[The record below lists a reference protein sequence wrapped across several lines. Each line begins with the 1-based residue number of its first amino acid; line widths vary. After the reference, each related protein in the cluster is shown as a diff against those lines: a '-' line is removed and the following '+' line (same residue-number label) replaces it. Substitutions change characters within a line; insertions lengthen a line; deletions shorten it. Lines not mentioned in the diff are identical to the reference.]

1 MSWRGGLRGFI
12 PYVVALA
19 SGFLLAYLL
28 VAFFVFPAGVI
39 PQDVR
44 VPNVIGLSYTDA
56 SKQLQQTGFT
66 AQRGEQRFHNAAP
79 RGTVV
84 EQTPAPG
91 TTEQS
96 GTLVT
101 LIVSAGERTAPVPG
115 VIGMSREQAIMAL
128 EGAGFT
134 LGMVTERPSNEPTGA
149 VIDSRPRPG
158 AQTRVP
164 SPVALVLSMGPTIV
178 IVPDVVGRPLDD
190 AKLLLQQLGLVVGDV
205 TWGSGGSAITDAS
218 AVVIFQTP
226 PAGSQTVA
234 RSRINL
240 TLGPRTSTTP

>member
-1 MSWRGGLRGFI
+1 MSWRGRMRRFI
-12 PYVVALA
+12 PFALA
-19 SGFLLAYLL
+19 LGGGFVLAYLI

-44 VPNVIGLSYTDA
+44 VPNVIGLTYADA
-56 SKQLQQTGFT
+56 ARQLQQVGFNV
-66 AQRGEQRFHNAAP
+66 QRGEQRFHNAAP

-84 EQTPAPG
+84 EQTPPPG
-91 TTEQS
+91 ATEAAGQLI
-96 GTLVT
+96 TLV
-101 LIVSAGERTAPVPG
+101 VSAGERTAAVPG
-115 VIGMSREQAIMAL
+115 VIGMSREAAISAL

-134 LGMVTERPSNEPTGA
+134 VGVVSERPSNEPAGA

-164 SPVALVLSMGPTIV
+164 SPVALILSTGPTVV

-205 TWGSGGSAITDAS
+205 TWGSGGAAITDAS

-240 TLGPRTSTTP
+240 TLGPRTTP

>member
-1 MSWRGGLRGFI
+1 MSWRGRVRGSI
-12 PYVVALA
+12 PWVVALGG
-19 SGFLLAYLL
+19 GFLLAYLL
-28 VAFFVFPAGVI
+28 VAFFIFPSGVI

-44 VPNVIGLSYTDA
+44 VPNVIGLPWADA
-56 SKQLQQTGFT
+56 ARQLQQVGFM

-91 TTEQS
+91 ASQGAGS
-96 GTLVT
+96 LVT
-101 LIVSAGERTAPVPG
+101 LVLSAGERTAPVPG
-115 VIGMSREQAIMAL
+115 VIGMSREQAISSL
-128 EGAGFT
+128 EAAGFT
-134 LGMVTERPSNEPTGA
+134 VGMVSERPSNEPAGA

-158 AQTRVP
+158 AQTRIP
-164 SPVALVLSMGPTIV
+164 SPVSLIVSAGPTVV

-205 TWGSGGSAITDAS
+205 TWGSGGAAITDAA
-218 AVVIFQTP
+218 AVVVFQSP

-234 RSRINL
+234 RSRVNL
-240 TLGPRTSTTP
+240 SLGPRSP

>member
-1 MSWRGGLRGFI
+1 MSWRGGVRGLI
-12 PYVVALA
+12 PYIDALA
-19 SGFLLAYLL
+19 SGFLLAYLI

-39 PQDVR
+39 PQDIR
-44 VPNVIGLSYTDA
+44 VPNVIGLTYADA
-56 SKQLQQTGFT
+56 ARQLQQVGFSP
-66 AQRGEQRFHNAAP
+66 QRGEQLFHNAAP

-84 EQTPAPG
+84 EQAPPPG
-91 TTEQS
+91 ATEEG

-101 LIVSAGERTAPVPG
+101 LVVSAGERTAAVPG
-115 VIGMSREQAIMAL
+115 VIGMSREQAISAL

-134 LGMVTERPSNEPTGA
+134 VGMVSERPSNEPAGA

-164 SPVALVLSMGPTIV
+164 SPVSLILSTGPTVV

-205 TWGSGGSAITDAS
+205 TWGSGGAAITDAS
-218 AVVIFQTP
+218 AVVIFQSP
-226 PAGSQTVA
+226 AAGSQTVA
-234 RSRINL
+234 RSRVNL
-240 TLGPRTSTTP
+240 TLGPRTTP

>member
-1 MSWRGGLRGFI
+1 MSWRGRVRGFI

-19 SGFLLAYLL
+19 SGFLLAYLI

-44 VPNVIGLSYTDA
+44 VPNVIGLTYADA
-56 SKQLQQTGFT
+56 AKQLQQVGFT
-66 AQRGEQRFHNAAP
+66 AQRGEQRFHTAP
-79 RGTVV
+79 RGTIV

-91 TTEQS
+91 ATESS
-96 GTLVT
+96 GTLVN
-101 LIVSAGERTAPVPG
+101 LIVSAGERTAPIPG
-115 VIGMSREQAIMAL
+115 VIGMSREAAISAL

-134 LGMVTERPSNEPTGA
+134 VGMVSERASNEPAGA

-164 SPVALVLSMGPTIV
+164 SPVALILSTGPTVV

-205 TWGSGGSAITDAS
+205 VWGSGGSAITDAS

-226 PAGSQTVA
+226 PAGSQTVV

-240 TLGPRTSTTP
+240 TLGPRSP

>member
-1 MSWRGGLRGFI
+1 MSWRGRMRGLI
-12 PYVVALA
+12 PYAVALGA
-19 SGFLLAYLL
+19 GFLLAYLI
-28 VAFFVFPAGVI
+28 VAFFIFPAGVI

-44 VPNVIGLSYTDA
+44 VPNVIGLTYADA
-56 SKQLQQTGFT
+56 ARQLQQVGFT
-66 AQRGEQRFHNAAP
+66 AQRGEQRFSGAAP

-91 TTEQS
+91 ATES
-96 GTLVT
+96 AGTLVT
-101 LIVSAGERTAPVPG
+101 LIVSAGERTAAVPG
-115 VIGMSREQAIMAL
+115 VIGMSREAAISAL

-134 LGMVTERPSNEPTGA
+134 LGTVAERPSNEPAGA

-158 AQTRVP
+158 AQTRIP
-164 SPVALVLSMGPTIV
+164 SPVALILSTGPTVV

-190 AKLLLQQLGLVVGDV
+190 AKLLLQQLGLVVGEV
-205 TWGSGGSAITDAS
+205 TWGSGGAATADAA
-218 AVVIFQTP
+218 AVVIFQSP

-240 TLGPRTSTTP
+240 TLGPRTTP

>member
-1 MSWRGGLRGFI
+1 MSWRGRVRGTI
-12 PYVVALA
+12 PWIAA
-19 SGFLLAYLL
+19 IGGGFLLAYLL

-44 VPNVIGLSYTDA
+44 VPNVIGLTYADA
-56 SKQLQQTGFT
+56 AKQLQQVGFT
-66 AQRGEQRFHNAAP
+66 PQRGEQRVHNAAP

-84 EQTPAPG
+84 EQTPVPG
-91 TTEQS
+91 ATEKAGS
-96 GTLVT
+96 VVALV
-101 LIVSAGERTAPVPG
+101 ISAGERTASVPG
-115 VIGMSREQAIMAL
+115 VIGLSREQAISAL

-134 LGMVTERPSNEPTGA
+134 VGTVSERPSNEPAGA

-164 SPVALVLSMGPTIV
+164 SPVALILSTGPTVV

-190 AKLLLQQLGLVVGDV
+190 AKLLLQQLGLTVGDV
-205 TWGSGGSAITDAS
+205 TWGTGGSAITDAS

-240 TLGPRTSTTP
+240 TLGPRTSP

>member
-1 MSWRGGLRGFI
+1 MSWRGGVRGFI
-12 PYVVALA
+12 PVVVALA
-19 SGFLLAYLL
+19 SGFLLAYLF

-44 VPNVIGLSYTDA
+44 VPNVIGLTYADA
-56 SKQLQQTGFT
+56 ARQLQQVGFT
-66 AQRGEQRFHNAAP
+66 PQRGEQRFHASAP
-79 RGTVV
+79 RGTIV
-84 EQTPAPG
+84 EQTPPPG
-91 TTEQS
+91 ATES
-96 GTLVT
+96 AGTLITMV
-101 LIVSAGERTAPVPG
+101 VSAGERTASVPG
-115 VIGMSREQAIMAL
+115 VIGMSRELAISAL

-134 LGMVTERPSNEPTGA
+134 VGMVTERPSNEPAGA

-164 SPVALVLSMGPTIV
+164 SPVSLVLSTGPTVV

-205 TWGSGGSAITDAS
+205 TWGGGGAAVADAA

-240 TLGPRTSTTP
+240 SLGARTFP